1 MGSMLGFV
9 KMGCPQAWLVHRC
22 KDAVSLVV
30 LFLSEE
36 RSSRGEHAVE
46 TNALARWTDRM
57 QRFQVKRGSR
67 RLIQSQNFWFRH
79 ESTLMLVYA
88 VQPNEICQSHWL
100 TLSHKNEKSDSPY
113 AVVEYCVYII
123 PVGCIIRSSNKNTT
137 KSFETKA
144 ERIELNTIVFRSQ
157 KCHQF
162 RNHQA

>member
-9 KMGCPQAWLVHRC
+9 EMGCPQAWLVHRC

-79 ESTLMLVYA
+79 GSTIMLMLCC
-88 VQPNEICQSHWL
+88 PSKRTLPSHWL

-113 AVVEYCVYII
+113 TVVVYCAYII

-157 KCHQF
+157 KCHKF
-162 RNHQA
+162 RNHQT